1 MITLINDHELNIGES
16 PMSSELLQKLE
27 GKLDNA
33 IETIELLRL
42 QAEELEEKHSKLMNE
57 NAALKNK
64 QAAWEQNLTTML
76 EKLEAI
82 EPKEFKYKQ
91 REDSVT
97 A

>member
-1 MITLINDHELNIGES
+1 MVIFTKIHQLNKGES

-27 GKLDNA
+27 GKIDNA

-42 QAEELEEKHSKLMNE
+42 QAEELEEKHSKLLNE
-57 NAALKNK
+57 NSSLRNK
-64 QAAWEQNLTTML
+64 QAAWEQNLSNML
-76 EKLEAI
+76 EKLDAI

-91 REDSVT
+91 REESIS